1 MNDALNCVLAAN
13 GGMALVVLAGV
24 HTGCFELFGTD
35 RVRSVKDL
43 KGKAVALP
51 SLGASRQA
59 FVASILKNVGLDPQ
73 KDVQWVVHPPAEAMR
88 LLAEGKVDGWLGF
101 PPEPQQL
108 RARKI
113 GHVLVDTRSDRPWS
127 QYFCCMIAGNRDFVR
142 KRPIATKKVVRAILK
157 ASELCV
163 TEPERIA
170 RLMVDRGYASN
181 DEYMVQL
188 LKEVLVVGCIA
199 SVDHEPRDAFRLRHA
214 ELRGLQNGAHDLLGS
229 NRALSH
235 EVAVPGNH
243 AAEVLGPWPVR
254 PRVHEHMADLPGT
267 ELLGLGR
274 EAQPSIDLPLRQEPH
289 RFRRGMHHPLDIL
302 LRVQAYV
309 LQDASGESRAGA
321 FKVRDHHGLPLQ
333 IPHRTNMVRPE

>member
-1 MNDALNCVLAAN
+1 MRRREFIRTTAVGAAVGSSMTRPWSILAEPPPETTTVRIVDVGAGCQAPQMVADDLLKADGFTAVEYVKIKAGSIGNKTISEGGADFYRNDALNCVLAAN

-101 PPEPQQL
+101 PPEPQEF
-108 RARKI
+108 RARRI
-113 GHVLVDTRSDRPWS
+113 GHVLVDTKSDRPWS
-127 QYFCCMIAGNRDFVR
+127 QYFCCMIGGNREFVQ
-142 KRPIATKKVVRAILK
+142 KHPIATKKVVRAILK
-157 ASELCV
+157 ASELCA

-181 DEYMVQL
+181 YEYMVQM
-188 LKEVLVVGCIA
+188 LKEVRYGRWREYNPEETMRFYAL
-199 SVDHEPRDAFRLRHA
+199 RL
-214 ELRGLQNGAHDLLGS
+214 
-229 NRALSH
+229 H
-235 EVAVPGNH
+235 EVGFIKASPQKII
-243 AAEVLGPWPVR
+243 AQSTDW
-254 PRVHEHMADLPGT
+254 RVIN
-267 ELLGLGR
+267 ELKK
-274 EAQPSIDLPLRQEPH
+274 E
-289 RFRRGMHHPLDIL
+289 M
-302 LRVQAYV
+302 
-309 LQDASGESRAGA
+309 
-321 FKVRDHHGLPLQ
+321 K
-333 IPHRTNMVRPE
+333 T

>member
-1 MNDALNCVLAAN
+1 MVAGDLLKADGFTAVEYVKVKGPAGIATKTLGDGGADFLMMDALAFVLSADA
-13 GGMALVVLAGV
+13 GIPLLVLAGV
-24 HTGCFELFGTD
+24 HTGCWELFGANH
-35 RVRSVKDL
+35 VRSVRDL
-43 KGKAVALP
+43 KGKTVVVPNLE
-51 SLGASRQA
+51 GTRTA
-59 FVASILKNVGLDPQ
+59 FAASILKNVGLDPQ

-181 DEYMVQL
+181 YEYMVQL
-188 LKEVLVVGCIA
+188 LKEVRYGRWREYNPEETMRFYALRLHEVGFIKSSPQKIIA
-199 SVDHEPRDAFRLRHA
+199 QSTDWRFIN
-214 ELRGLQNGAHDLLGS
+214 ELRK
-229 NRALSH
+229 
-235 EVAVPGNH
+235 
-243 AAEVLGPWPVR
+243 
-254 PRVHEHMADLPGT
+254 
-267 ELLGLGR
+267 ELK
-274 EAQPSIDLPLRQEPH
+274 A
-289 RFRRGMHHPLDIL
+289 
-302 LRVQAYV
+302 
-309 LQDASGESRAGA
+309 
-321 FKVRDHHGLPLQ
+321 
-333 IPHRTNMVRPE
+333 